1 MRPPKFLIRAMGR
14 AQAAIYRA
22 SGGRLL
28 TRFGRVEVLLLTTTG
43 RRSGKPRTAPLLYIR
58 DGDAYVVVGSQGG
71 HDTHPGWVLNLRA
84 DPHATVQ
91 IGAWVI
97 PVAAEDAPDDA
108 RDRLWRDLVATYPS
122 YAEYRERTA
131 RRFPIVVLRP
141 EELPG

>member
-1 MRPPKFLIRAMGR
+1 MRPPKSVIRAMGR

-43 RRSGKPRTAPLLYIR
+43 RRSGARRTAPLLYIR

-71 HDTHPGWVLNLRA
+71 HDTHLAWVLNLRSE
-84 DPHATVQ
+84 PHATVQ
-91 IGAWVI
+91 IGARVI
-97 PVAAEDAPDDA
+97 PVTAEEAPDAD
-108 RDRLWRDLVATYPS
+108 RDRLWERLVATYPS

-131 RRFPIVVLRP
+131 RRFPIVLLQPDESPR
-141 EELPG
+141 